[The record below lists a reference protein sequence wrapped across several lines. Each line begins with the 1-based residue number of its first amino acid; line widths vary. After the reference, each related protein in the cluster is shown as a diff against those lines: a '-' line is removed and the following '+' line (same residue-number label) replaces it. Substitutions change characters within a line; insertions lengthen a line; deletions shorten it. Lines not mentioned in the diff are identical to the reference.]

1 MTTEGVVILT
11 ITGVLV
17 VAPFVIIPLLA
28 RPHVKDGRRAEENAV
43 WQPSLSPG
51 YLFARFGVKL
61 PRSEADRIA
70 RQILEHLRFHTRRL
84 PEATYQFVLPNGS
97 FVTVRD
103 FVPAGGTDRSLWL
116 MKHRATSTATGT
128 RLVMYSFS
136 GPGSLQVTDGWF
148 TGQMPPRQERWVI
161 GRLSAAVWYSY
172 AIRDRDRDAGS
183 IVIRPQDDPRPLAPG
198 DDTRSAKV
206 AAA

>member
-11 ITGVLV
+11 IIAVLV
-17 VAPFVIIPLLA
+17 VAPFVLIPLLA
-28 RPHVKDGRRAEENAV
+28 RRHVKDGRRADENGV

-51 YLFARFGVKL
+51 YLFARFWVKL
-61 PRSEADRIA
+61 PRPEADRIA

-97 FVTVRD
+97 FVTVKD
-103 FVPAGGTDRSLWL
+103 FAAGGGRSLWL

-128 RLVMYSFS
+128 RLVMSSFS
-136 GPGSLQVTDGWF
+136 GPGTVQVADGWF
-148 TGQMPPRQERWVI
+148 TGPMTPRQERWVV

-198 DDTRSAKV
+198 DDTRSTKV
-206 AAA
+206 ATA

>member
-1 MTTEGVVILT
+1 MTTEGVVILAV
-11 ITGVLV
+11 IGVLV
-17 VAPFVIIPLLA
+17 VAPLVILPLLA
-28 RPHVKDGRRAEENAV
+28 RPHVKDGRRADENAA

-51 YLFARFGVKL
+51 YLFARFWVKL
-61 PRSEADRIA
+61 SRSEADRIA
-70 RQILEHLRFHTRRL
+70 GQILQHLRFHTRRL

-103 FVPAGGTDRSLWL
+103 FAAGDGRSLWI

-136 GPGSLQVTDGWF
+136 GPGSLKITDGWF
-148 TGQMPPRQERWVI
+148 AGPMTPRQERWVV

-198 DDTRSAKV
+198 DDTRSTSV
-206 AAA
+206 ATA